1 MGRWKVAAGGGCSNR
16 PILTS
21 SPFPEGRGGPL
32 RGENRGAEL
41 TSCLCVP
48 LSFGRSPF
56 KKIPVVGGRE
66 LDLHALYTRVTT
78 LGGFGK
84 VSGSFNSAFPP
95 ANLFPK
101 LSADPRGAKAVGGGP
116 SNRPFSSRIGK
127 GGEVE
132 EGSRQGRLVPWPC
145 W

>member
-1 MGRWKVAAGGGCSNR
+1 M
-16 PILTS
+16 
-21 SPFPEGRGGPL
+21 
-32 RGENRGAEL
+32 AEL
-41 TSCLCVP
+41 TSCFCAS

-56 KKIPVVGGRE
+56 KKIPVVGGKE

-95 ANLFPK
+95 ASFFPK
-101 LSADPRGAKAVGGGP
+101 LSSDPGRPEGIAGGSGRVFFP
-116 SNRPFSSRIGK
+116 GLDRAG

-132 EGSRQGRLVPWPC
+132 EGSRQGRLVAWPC
-145 W
+145 R